1 MRDSRMLLLGLLC
14 ALAIGCQSSVVVSDP
29 DGSQSADSQANDAD
43 AADNDGDTAAVAASR
58 PVFTILG
65 TRTDGFDF
73 GQAKA
78 LPEDT
83 LTAHPGIDCMVG
95 LFAYNPPYILQA
107 LKGVDKVGEVTL
119 IGFDEADETLQAI
132 QDGECHG
139 TVVQDPYLY
148 GYESVKLLASLARGE
163 EGVIPEGGSMYI
175 PARKITADN
184 VDEFWDE
191 LKQRVADGQA
201 AAANAVRKDDR
212 PTIGFVTNGIA
223 SFWVIAEAGARKA
236 GEDFDVNVEVRMPA
250 ADGAAANQKRMLES
264 LVVAGVDGI
273 AVSPI
278 NSENQNELLNQI
290 GESTILITHDSD
302 APDSNRLAYIGMD
315 NYDAGWM
322 CGELIHEA
330 LPDGGSLMIFVGR
343 LEQENARLRR
353 QGLIDYLLGREADSS
368 RYDEPGQELEGSP
381 KAAE

>member
-1 MRDSRMLLLGLLC
+1 
-14 ALAIGCQSSVVVSDP
+14 
-29 DGSQSADSQANDAD
+29 
-43 AADNDGDTAAVAASR
+43 
-58 PVFTILG
+58 
-65 TRTDGFDF
+65 
-73 GQAKA
+73 
-78 LPEDT
+78 
-83 LTAHPGIDCMVG
+83 
-95 LFAYNPPYILQA
+95 
-107 LKGVDKVGEVTL
+107 
-119 IGFDEADETLQAI
+119 
-132 QDGECHG
+132 
-139 TVVQDPYLY
+139 
-148 GYESVKLLASLARGE
+148 
-163 EGVIPEGGSMYI
+163 MYI